1 MATTAVVS
9 VEAGRLDV
17 TVIAWHLAAWLIT
30 MRALRP
36 LVMQRSNSARN
47 SAAVM
52 AGGDSVQV
60 VFSTRT
66 FASPLATLAHM
77 GGPREVWAQR
87 SHAEPQGRNVDRLV
101 KKNIWNSCADM
112 KCQLEKC
119 HSLVITVRDGAD
131 FKNKLMGVMVYF

>member
-1 MATTAVVS
+1 MATTAVVVVS
-9 VEAGRLDV
+9 VEAGRLDI

-66 FASPLATLAHM
+66 FESPLATLAHM

-87 SHAEPQGRNVDRLV
+87 SHAEPQGRNVDRL
-101 KKNIWNSCADM
+101 D
-112 KCQLEKC
+112 
-119 HSLVITVRDGAD
+119 SLVITVRDGAD